1 MGADTEVVGPPPPL
15 SSSVSIR
22 SRVALLG
29 KLANLKLKRSDTS
42 LLFMRQI
49 VEKQQDINTFPL
61 LMDEKLVDLRV
72 CFDSVTLTSGF
83 LLSKLFSGSEN
94 QRI

>member
-1 MGADTEVVGPPPPL
+1 MGADTEVVDPPPPL

-29 KLANLKLKRSDTS
+29 KLANLKLKSSDTS

-49 VEKQQDINTFPL
+49 VEKQQDIKTTHFHN
-61 LMDEKLVDLRV
+61 
-72 CFDSVTLTSGF
+72 
-83 LLSKLFSGSEN
+83 
-94 QRI
+94 

>member
-1 MGADTEVVGPPPPL
+1 MGADTEVVDPPPPL
-15 SSSVSIR
+15 SSSLSIR

-29 KLANLKLKRSDTS
+29 KLANLKLKSSDTS

-49 VEKQQDINTFPL
+49 VEMQQDINTFPL

-72 CFDSVTLTSGF
+72 CFD
-83 LLSKLFSGSEN
+83 
-94 QRI
+94 

>member
-1 MGADTEVVGPPPPL
+1 MGADTEVVDPPPPL

-29 KLANLKLKRSDTS
+29 KLANLKLKSSDTS

-49 VEKQQDINTFPL
+49 VEMQQDINTFPL

-72 CFDSVTLTSGF
+72 CFD
-83 LLSKLFSGSEN
+83 
-94 QRI
+94 

>member
-1 MGADTEVVGPPPPL
+1 MGADTEVVDPPPPL
-15 SSSVSIR
+15 SSSLSIR

-29 KLANLKLKRSDTS
+29 KLANLKLKSSDTS

-72 CFDSVTLTSGF
+72 CFD
-83 LLSKLFSGSEN
+83 
-94 QRI
+94 

>member
-1 MGADTEVVGPPPPL
+1 MGADTEVVDPPPPL
-15 SSSVSIR
+15 SSSLSIR

-29 KLANLKLKRSDTS
+29 KLANLKLKNSDTS

-49 VEKQQDINTFPL
+49 VEMQQDINTFPL

-72 CFDSVTLTSGF
+72 CFD
-83 LLSKLFSGSEN
+83 
-94 QRI
+94 

>member
-1 MGADTEVVGPPPPL
+1 MGADTEVVDPPPPL

-29 KLANLKLKRSDTS
+29 KLANLKLKSSDTS

-49 VEKQQDINTFPL
+49 VEMQQDINTFPL

-72 CFDSVTLTSGF
+72 CLI
-83 LLSKLFSGSEN
+83 K
-94 QRI
+94 

>member
-1 MGADTEVVGPPPPL
+1 MGADTEVVDPPPPL

-22 SRVALLG
+22 SRLALLG
-29 KLANLKLKRSDTS
+29 KLANLKLKRSDTR

-49 VEKQQDINTFPL
+49 VVEMQQDINIFPL

-72 CFDSVTLTSGF
+72 CFD
-83 LLSKLFSGSEN
+83 
-94 QRI
+94 